1 MNIKQRW
8 LRYIAN
14 QKTVTQEVVSTDPI
28 EQKGANIFLSML
40 KEPHSVLSVAPLSG
54 EKMINNPER
63 KMLIILSYNNLTI
76 INSVYQYEIRMKES
90 LVQKLIMHFDDTQE
104 RRANIIKRRAYKT
117 VRQSLDLIDT
127 ELKTSN
133 LKVDLS

>member
-14 QKTVTQEVVSTDPI
+14 QKTATQEVVSTDPV

-40 KEPHSVLSVAPLSG
+40 KEPQSVMSVAPLSG

>member
-40 KEPHSVLSVAPLSG
+40 KEPYSVLSVAPLSG